1 VRARPLIL
9 LLTCGGLAWMTA
21 DGGAAMRGAPP
32 PPHPALPAAPDA
44 RPVALAALPAQ
55 PAGPW
60 PEQVDR
66 PLFAPGRRPPAPP
79 SAPASVEAPAPEP
92 PPPLA
97 ATGVVLRPAGSV
109 ALVRLADERV
119 VRAIEGEQVEG
130 WFVARIEPEAVELSR
145 GGERLRL
152 PVRARAAEGVLRH

>member
-1 VRARPLIL
+1 MA
-9 LLTCGGLAWMTA
+9 A
-21 DGGAAMRGAPP
+21 DGGAATRGAPP
-32 PPHPALPAAPDA
+32 HPAPLDAPDA
-44 RPVALAALPAQ
+44 RPVVLAALPAQ

-66 PLFAPGRRPPAPP
+66 PLFASGRRPPAPP
-79 SAPASVEAPAPEP
+79 AAPAAVEAPAPEP

-109 ALVRLADERV
+109 ALLRLADERV
-119 VRAIEGEQVEG
+119 VRATEGEQVEG
-130 WFVARIEPEAVELSR
+130 WSVARIDPEGVELIR